1 MVDPQKLANFRE
13 LQLEVVMDSKFY
25 AIKFKDRIR
34 LGLIFISIHF

>member
-25 AIKFKDRIR
+25 AIKFKDIV
-34 LGLIFISIHF
+34 LYGVLPDFEPA